1 MQRRIQ
7 DEIAFGPFRISR
19 SERLLRKGEEAVP
32 LPPKAID
39 TLLSLTEAAGRVVA
53 KKDLLERVWPDTFVE
68 EGGLTRNISVLRK
81 ALGADDTGKPFI
93 ETIPRRGYRFVA
105 RVTEGAV
112 ANPGAWTLE
121 GKPEKQAAGEVSSEC
136 LRGRHFWSQRTNAGL
151 EQALACF
158 RLAIERNPEDAA
170 AHAGLAETYA
180 LLGSIGYDGM
190 PPHAAMPNARQAA
203 LEALRLQPE
212 LAEGHS
218 ALGIVKLL
226 YDWDFAGAEA
236 SLTCALRFDPA
247 CLAAYQ
253 WQGELELAMARPERA
268 GAAFACGTE
277 IDPFSVPCQLGLG
290 WSYYF
295 SRRYE
300 HAIRQFRSTLE
311 LAPGLPMALY
321 GLGLSFHHQGD
332 FGQALEVVHEA
343 EASSGGEPAS
353 VMLLAATASLLG
365 HAEASSEQLRRLR
378 EMLPRRY
385 VPPVYFAFVHAMRN
399 ELDDAFD
406 WLERAF
412 DERSSYLIF
421 LRLQPALHNL
431 RSDPRYFALVRRVGI

>member
-1 MQRRIQ
+1 MQ

-19 SERLLRKGEEAVP
+19 SERLLRKGEEVVP
-32 LPPKAID
+32 LPPKAVE
-39 TLLSLTEAAGRVVA
+39 TLLALAEAAGRVVA
-53 KKDLLERVWPDTFVE
+53 KQELMNRVWPDTFVE
-68 EGGLTRNISVLRK
+68 EGGLARNVSLLRK
-81 ALGADDTGKPFI
+81 TMGTDSAGRHFI
-93 ETIPRRGYRFVA
+93 ETISRRGYRFA
-105 RVTEGAV
+105 APVTEGA
-112 ANPGAWTLE
+112 AMNTGARPVD
-121 GKPEKQAAGEVSSEC
+121 GSPERPAAGEASPES
-136 LRGRHFWSQRTNAGL
+136 LRGRRFWSQRTNAGL
-151 EQALACF
+151 EEALACF
-158 RLAIERNPEDAA
+158 RSAIEHNPEDAA

-226 YDWDFAGAEA
+226 YDWDFAGAEV
-236 SLTCALRFDPA
+236 SLDSALLSNPA
-247 CLAAYQ
+247 CIGAHQ
-253 WQGELELAMARPERA
+253 WRGELELARARPEQAGEAFEA
-268 GAAFACGTE
+268 GAAL
-277 IDPFSVPCQLGLG
+277 DPFSVPCQLGLG

-300 HAIRQFRSTLE
+300 HAIRQFQLTLE

-321 GLGLSFHHQGD
+321 GLGLSFHHQGN
-332 FGQALEVVHEA
+332 FGQALEVVREA

-353 VMLLAATASLLG
+353 VMLLAATAVLLG
-365 HAEASSEQLRRLR
+365 HAEASSEQLRRLH

-431 RSDPRYFALVRRVGI
+431 RSDPRYFTLVRRVGV